1 MEKNEKI
8 SEELTPHEVFES
20 FVNRVVRSNR
30 KFKSYGIDL
39 TTTQNLKVNPFEI
52 VTKEGLTFK
61 DLLDDNENLRS
72 YDEVA
77 KEKNIS
83 YSNWI
88 DAVEKLRISQRTTYQ
103 LEEPNN
109 FDHQLSLVEIFKHS
123 LEVYKNHI
131 QPISC
136 ALVTVIEIAFR
147 RKDEAAYK
155 QFNNWFEKTY
165 YSNGVKKEEFYFP
178 IIDEAPLVLGEEPF
192 VFLRLK

>member
-1 MEKNEKI
+1 MEKNEKL
-8 SEELTPHEVFES
+8 SEKLTPHEVFES
-20 FVNRVVRSNR
+20 FVNRTARSNR
-30 KFKSYGIDL
+30 KFKSFGIDL
-39 TTTQNLKVNPFEI
+39 TTTQNSLVNPFEI

-61 DLLDDNENLRS
+61 DFLDDNENLRT

-88 DAVEKLRISQRTTYQ
+88 DAVEKLRIFQRTTYQ
-103 LEEPNN
+103 LEEPDK
-109 FDHQLSLVEIFKHS
+109 FDNQLSLVEIFKHL
-123 LEVYKNHI
+123 LELYKNHN

-136 ALVTVIEIAFR
+136 ALVTVIEFAFKC
-147 RKDEAAYK
+147 KDEAAYK
-155 QFNNWFEKTY
+155 QFNNWFERTY

-178 IIDEAPLVLGEEPF
+178 IIDEAPLVVGEEPF